1 MKERKKK
8 LETKCI
14 KKKEINSIH
23 SKKKL
28 LFFKK
33 KLLWFSRCGGLIHI
47 FVVFPAIYSFHRSR

>member
-23 SKKKL
+23 SKKNYYFL
-28 LFFKK
+28 KK
-33 KLLWFSRCGGLIHI
+33 SCFGFL
-47 FVVFPAIYSFHRSR
+47 VVVV